1 MDNEK
6 TRLQKMVQHSFTW
19 ATAVGATS
27 LQEPEPGDNE
37 TTLWRKLEGNLY
49 QMTLV

>member
-6 TRLQKMVQHSFTW
+6 TRLQKMVQHSYTW
-19 ATAVGATS
+19 GTGLGKS
-27 LQEPEPGDNE
+27 GLQEPEPGDNE

-49 QMTLV
+49 QIAL